1 MGLRWRCK
9 RHQTEICRSF
19 DVNENGSPVYS
30 VDFKGKSVIS
40 PSTLGVELIKGES
53 FLDKFK
59 VEKVT
64 RSSFDETWTPV
75 WGETKTIRNNYNEMA
90 VRLSQNAEGKEREM
104 IIRFRVFNDG
114 VGFRYEW
121 PEQANLN
128 YFVIK
133 EERSRFTLNGDHKAY
148 WIPGDYDT
156 QEYDYCV
163 CKLSEIRKEMSKYL
177 NPDNASTTVFLTDRF
192 KLHYK

>member
-1 MGLRWRCK
+1 MISLRLK
-9 RHQTEICRSF
+9 
-19 DVNENGSPVYS
+19 
-30 VDFKGKSVIS
+30 
-40 PSTLGVELIKGES
+40 
-53 FLDKFK
+53 
-59 VEKVT
+59 KVT

-133 EERSRFTLNGDHKAY
+133 EERVAL
-148 WIPGDYDT
+148 P
-156 QEYDYCV
+156 
-163 CKLSEIRKEMSKYL
+163 
-177 NPDNASTTVFLTDRF
+177 
-192 KLHYK
+192 